1 MTCFLRKIFTCI
13 YVYSNLK
20 YVIVNSLC
28 RGAERTFGP
37 WGKKF
42 VWALWSVV
50 PQKHMISKK
59 KDHSVRRCSNFGL
72 KSSDEQKKGHS
83 LRRCSNFGSTS
94 SDEPHKVI
102 ASADVRISARNQKI
116 TSSRPQAVVCADEFC
131 ILNLTIQNPGSP
143 CVPGPPDSD
152 SLLPPPLG
160 GPEPM

>member
-1 MTCFLRKIFTCI
+1 MWHLTVYDSTVAWGTFYCI
-13 YVYSNLK
+13 TV
-20 YVIVNSLC
+20 

-37 WGKKF
+37 RGKKF

-59 KDHSVRRCSNFGL
+59 KGHSVRRCSNFGL

-94 SDEPHKVI
+94 SDEQHKVI

-116 TSSRPQAVVCADEFC
+116 T
-131 ILNLTIQNPGSP
+131 
-143 CVPGPPDSD
+143 
-152 SLLPPPLG
+152 
-160 GPEPM
+160 

>member
-1 MTCFLRKIFTCI
+1 MNWPNFLITVVR
-13 YVYSNLK
+13 NK
-20 YVIVNSLC
+20 YPTV

-37 WGKKF
+37 RGKKF

-59 KDHSVRRCSNFGL
+59 KGHSVRRCSNFGL

-94 SDEPHKVI
+94 SDEQHKVI

-116 TSSRPQAVVCADEFC
+116 TSSRPQTVV
-131 ILNLTIQNPGSP
+131 
-143 CVPGPPDSD
+143 
-152 SLLPPPLG
+152 
-160 GPEPM
+160 